1 MGCGRTKE
9 VAANPLP
16 HAAPRATSTP
26 PPAYDEVSD
35 ADFDSQQSDWPEE
48 VEREF
53 ESVKQLPSAPAE
65 LDRDPTR

>member
-1 MGCGRTKE
+1 MGCGRSKE
-9 VAANPLP
+9 VAANP
-16 HAAPRATSTP
+16 HAASRAITFTP
-26 PPAYDEVSD
+26 PVACDEVSD

-53 ESVKQLPSAPAE
+53 ESVTQLPSAPAE